1 MKKTIY
7 TFLTLSLIGLYSY
20 GADQGPVA
28 TACKTEIEKHC
39 ANKQHVA
46 GEVRNCLE
54 AVKNEL
60 SKSCLTVLENT
71 GPGKGNGQG
80 MKKAKK

>member
-1 MKKTIY
+1 MKKSTYTLLIL
-7 TFLTLSLIGLYSY
+7 TFLGFYSF

-28 TACKTEIEKHC
+28 TECKTEIEKHC

-60 SKSCLTVLENT
+60 SKSCLAVLENT

-80 MKKAKK
+80 MQKGKK